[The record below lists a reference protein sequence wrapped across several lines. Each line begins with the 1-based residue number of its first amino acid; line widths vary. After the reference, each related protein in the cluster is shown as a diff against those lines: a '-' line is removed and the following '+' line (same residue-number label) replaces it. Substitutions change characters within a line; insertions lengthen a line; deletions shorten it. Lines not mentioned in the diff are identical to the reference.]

1 MFQIMRTK
9 KVLALILVSVM
20 VISMVLAAGCSTK
33 AKRPDVRIGLV
44 FDVGGRGDKSFNDSA
59 YAGFEK
65 AMKEFDPTAKSTDK
79 TTWVG
84 KYEWK
89 YLEPSAGGENR
100 EQLLRTL
107 AEDKYTLVFGVGFL
121 FTDALANVAKA
132 FPATKFALIDG
143 FVDKLTDASNIVCL
157 GFSEHE
163 GSFVVGAAAAKL
175 SKTGTVGFVGGMKI
189 PLIEKFEAGF
199 YAGAKYVNPKIKVVS
214 AYIGTTGD
222 AFKDPTKGKELAL
235 SQFQKDKADVVYHA
249 SGASGVGVFQA
260 AAQVKKLAIGVD
272 SDQYLTA
279 GADLQPYIATSML
292 KRVDV
297 AVYETIK
304 AVVGN
309 TFKGGYRTFGLSD
322 NGVGYADNPGIK
334 DIKAA
339 LDEIKGKVAKGEIK
353 VPANMADAKKFA
365 DALK

>member
-1 MFQIMRTK
+1 MRTK

-20 VISMVLAAGCSTK
+20 IVSMVLAAGCSTK
-33 AKRPDVRIGLV
+33 AKRPATRIGLV

-65 AMKEFDPTAKSTDK
+65 AIKEFDPQAKSTDK
-79 TTWVG
+79 NTWVG

-121 FTDALANVAKA
+121 FTDALSNVAKA
-132 FPATKFALIDG
+132 FPTTKFALIDG
-143 FVDKLTDASNIVCL
+143 FVDKLNDQSNIVCL
-157 GFSEHE
+157 GFKEHE

-199 YAGAKYVNPKIKVVS
+199 YAGAKYVNPKINVLS

-222 AFKDPTKGKELAL
+222 AFKDPVKGKELAL
-235 SQFQKDKADVVYHA
+235 KQYQTKADVVYHA

-260 AAQVKKLAIGVD
+260 AAAQKKLAIGVD
-272 SDQYLTA
+272 SDQYLTVS
-279 GADLQPYIATSML
+279 ADLQPYIATSML

-297 AVYETIK
+297 SVYETIK
-304 AVVGN
+304 AVVN
-309 TFKGGYRTFGLSD
+309 NAFKGGYRSFGLSD
-322 NGVGYADNPGIK
+322 NGVGYADNPGVK
-334 DIKAA
+334 DIKAF
-339 LDEIKGKVAKGEIK
+339 LDEIKGKVSKGEIK
-353 VPANMADAKKFA
+353 VPENMADAKKFA
-365 DALK
+365 DALPKK